1 MRFNRARV
9 AGAAILALAIV
20 AGACSSSGGSSK
32 TTAGTSGSATTV
44 AKADI
49 IVGSEKFSESII
61 VNEIYA
67 KALEAAG
74 YKVTRKFRLGTR
86 EIYEPALEQGQ
97 INLVADYAATMLE
110 FVNKNAGEAS
120 PDAAATVAKLNSHLS
135 AKGLT
140 ALDPAPAIDA
150 NAFAVTN
157 ANADKYHLTKISD
170 LTPLASQWKLGAP
183 AECKT
188 RKFCGLGLQTVYG
201 LTFKEYVP
209 LDFDGPLTKGAL
221 KNGNVQVGE
230 LGTTDGT
237 VDANGFVIL
246 EDDKHLQNADNIT
259 PILQTKILTA
269 ELKALINRISA
280 ALTTKDLATLDKRA
294 DVDKEDPEVVADS
307 WVKSHGFG
315 G

>member
-1 MRFNRARV
+1 MRFIRARV
-9 AGAAILALAIV
+9 AGAAIVGLALV

-32 TTAGTSGSATTV
+32 TTAGTTATTAA
-44 AKADI
+44 AKPDI
-49 IVGSEKFSESII
+49 TIGSEKFSESII

-67 KALEAAG
+67 KALESAG

-86 EIYEPALEQGQ
+86 ETYEPALERGE
-97 INLVADYAATMLE
+97 ITMVADYAATLLE
-110 FVNKNAGEAS
+110 FVDKNAGEAT

-150 NAFAVTN
+150 NAFAVTKT
-157 ANADKYHLTKISD
+157 NADRYHLTKISD
-170 LTPLASQWKLGAP
+170 LKPLASQWKLGAP
-183 AECKT
+183 PECKT

-201 LTFKEYVP
+201 LTFKGYVP

-221 KNGNVQVGE
+221 KKGDVQVGE

-237 VDANGFVIL
+237 VDDNGFVIL

-259 PILQTKILTA
+259 PVLQTKLLNDD
-269 ELKALINRISA
+269 LKALINRVSA
-280 ALTTKDLATLDKRA
+280 ALLTKDLATLDKRA

-307 WVKSHGFG
+307 WVRTHGF
-315 G
+315 